1 MQVGEP
7 EDLADD
13 AVSAR
18 AAHQS
23 TASKAPTSVI
33 GHAEAVMRSPVGGG
47 SRPRWSTLFGP
58 PISAKFAAP
67 ISPGNYRFL
76 GAAATY
82 RVVVCGLCRAR
93 VRVAIMTEKE
103 RSDREPFSAVPDGT
117 ISRQCANWAGH
128 NRPTSVHTRC

>member
-1 MQVGEP
+1 MRVGEP

-18 AAHQS
+18 AVHRS

-47 SRPRWSTLFGP
+47 FGPRWSTLFGP

-67 ISPGNYRFL
+67 VSWELPIPLSRCDV
-76 GAAATY
+76 A
-82 RVVVCGLCRAR
+82 CGRMRL
-93 VRVAIMTEKE
+93 VRCECSG
-103 RSDREPFSAVPDGT
+103 RYYDREG
-117 ISRQCANWAGH
+117 
-128 NRPTSVHTRC
+128 